1 MRFLKV
7 ILLVTLAATYYL
19 LPAAFCSVTSDTVRV
34 RILADAKTFGLKI
47 DGRYELKNPA
57 DKTVLYRGKDIH
69 TTVTAHPGG
78 IMISG
83 KNFPVDRLFISTK
96 DGLIL
101 INGRAFRGDVQII
114 RNSSSLMSV
123 VNYIGLE
130 DYVKGI
136 LYHEVSHYWPM
147 EVLKAQA
154 IVSRSYARY
163 QMKENTTQ
171 DYDLTNDV
179 YSQVYGGS
187 VSERQRTNRAVD
199 LTAGKILIYGG
210 AVMPAF
216 FHATCGGRTED
227 ASRLWNVNIP
237 PLKGA
242 PCDFCREAPHF
253 RWHEVM
259 FTGELRQRLV
269 NSGKSLGVIK
279 DIRILGRD
287 ESGRITELQVV
298 SSNGSPVMS
307 AKDFRNIVGPN
318 SVRSVNFTVSIV
330 GTDAVF
336 EGLGWGHGVGLCQWG
351 AYFMSK
357 QGYSADKI
365 LQYYYPGSDVKAR

>member
-1 MRFLKV
+1 
-7 ILLVTLAATYYL
+7 
-19 LPAAFCSVTSDTVRV
+19 
-34 RILADAKTFGLKI
+34 
-47 DGRYELKNPA
+47 
-57 DKTVLYRGKDIH
+57 
-69 TTVTAHPGG
+69 
-78 IMISG
+78 
-83 KNFPVDRLFISTK
+83 
-96 DGLIL
+96 
-101 INGRAFRGDVQII
+101 
-114 RNSSSLMSV
+114 
-123 VNYIGLE
+123 
-130 DYVKGI
+130 
-136 LYHEVSHYWPM
+136 
-147 EVLKAQA
+147 
-154 IVSRSYARY
+154 
-163 QMKENTTQ
+163 
-171 DYDLTNDV
+171 
-179 YSQVYGGS
+179 
-187 VSERQRTNRAVD
+187 
-199 LTAGKILIYGG
+199 
-210 AVMPAF
+210 
-216 FHATCGGRTED
+216 
-227 ASRLWNVNIP
+227 
-237 PLKGA
+237 
-242 PCDFCREAPHF
+242 
-253 RWHEVM
+253 M